1 MPPLRRP
8 AGRQHGG
15 IRFKLLALLVLLA
28 AGHVG
33 YAYWCAWALYE
44 GVRWSDPA
52 RLEAYVDW
60 PDLRESIKRQA
71 LGERTAGTSPLGE
84 ALGRLL
90 VGGVVDAVLTP
101 QRLADLLRLAGP
113 DGDVRD
119 PEQMKR
125 QVRYAFLTGPFDF
138 RVSLGEPGSRA
149 ESWTHADFRFQGDAW
164 RLVALRLPA
173 A

>member
-1 MPPLRRP
+1 MIGETFGWLGEALLAVECAKRTGLPAMVTAGFEGDEDRRALNRVPPLSRIDQGFP
-8 AGRQHGG
+8 LG
-15 IRFKLLALLVLLA
+15 
-28 AGHVG
+28 VG
-33 YAYWCAWALYE
+33 
-44 GVRWSDPA
+44 S
-52 RLEAYVDW
+52 
-60 PDLRESIKRQA
+60 
-71 LGERTAGTSPLGE
+71 AGTSPLGE